1 MRPWRAGTP
10 SSRSGRS
17 ASKNTASDTARP
29 ASLTRAGQF
38 QDRYPAISGTSG
50 RREPG
55 RALALS
61 RGMTLRRIVIGAALL
76 AGLALAAS
84 GAGGD
89 IATARGPADGLTP
102 AFLVEQA
109 PSRLASSEVNS
120 R

>member
-38 QDRYPAISGTSG
+38 QDRFTAISGTSG

-61 RGMTLRRIVIGAALL
+61 RGMTLRRFVIGAALL

-84 GAGGD
+84 GAGGE
-89 IATARGPADGLTP
+89 IAASRGPAERPTP
-102 AFLVEQA
+102 SLLVEPA
-109 PSRLASSEVNS
+109 PTRRAPTGLH
-120 R
+120 